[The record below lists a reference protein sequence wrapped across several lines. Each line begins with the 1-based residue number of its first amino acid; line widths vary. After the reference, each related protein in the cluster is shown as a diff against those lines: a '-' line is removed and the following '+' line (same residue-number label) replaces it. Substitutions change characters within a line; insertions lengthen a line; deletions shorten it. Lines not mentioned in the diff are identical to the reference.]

1 MSTGEL
7 PKQYNPKAV
16 EDKWYSYWMR
26 GKFFSPDLSDHK
38 SFYSLVI
45 PPPNVTDILHLGH
58 ALNNTLQ
65 DILIR
70 WKRMQGF
77 ETEWL
82 PGIDHAGIATQVV
95 IEKNLAKE
103 GKTRQQI
110 GREAFVKLAWEWKE
124 KNGEAILNQLKK
136 IGCSCDWDRT
146 RFTLDEGLSKAV
158 LEVFNHLYKKG
169 LIYKGKY
176 IINWCPRCLTSLSD
190 DETERKEEDGNL
202 WYIKYKLKG
211 KDDYIS
217 VATTRPETMLG
228 DTAVA
233 VNPKDKRYKK
243 LVGKYAI
250 LPILDRELPIIADD
264 FVDPEFGTGAVKV
277 TPAHDLNDFELSNRH
292 NLERIVVINPDGKM
306 NQNAGKFAG
315 MDRFKCRKA
324 LVAEL
329 KKKKLL
335 EKIEPYKVP
344 LGLCYRCNT
353 IIEPYLSEQWF
364 VKMKPLAEPAIQVVK
379 NGKVKF
385 YPEHWAKVY
394 LNWMENIRDWC
405 ISRQL
410 WWGHRIPVW
419 YCLDCKEVIVEKTP
433 PAECSKCKSKNL
445 KQEEDVLD
453 TWFSSWLWPFS
464 TFGWPEKTDELKSFY
479 PTKALFTA
487 SEIIFLWVARMVM
500 AGLEFMGEVP
510 FYDVYIHGTVRDAN
524 GVKMSKSLG
533 NGIDPLEIV
542 KEYGADALRLSMI
555 LVTPEGQDPCITF
568 NTFEIGRN
576 FANKLWN
583 AFRFIWMNSKDL
595 KPKIGEISFP
605 EKSNLRW
612 EDRWILSRLNRTTT
626 EVTRQM
632 ENYRFNSA
640 TKILYDF
647 VWHDF
652 CDWYLE
658 MIKVIFRLSE
668 KGTEKVNSKKT
679 ALFLLDN
686 ILRLLQ
692 PFIPYVTEEIWQNL
706 YSLSP
711 DDFRN
716 SLIKASWPKPDPF
729 LVDSELERSMDLVQ
743 EVVTSV
749 RNIRSEMNI
758 PPAKKLTAYLKVEKK
773 ETQKLLDENRE
784 HILTLGRIEKLEIA
798 LKIKKPSLSASV
810 VAKDFEIY
818 IPLEGLID
826 VEQEGAKLENE
837 ITRLKELLAGVNRKL
852 ANEDFL
858 KKAPPSIVQKEK
870 AKKEDYQK
878 LIEKLEKNLEGL
890 VGW

>member
-1 MSTGEL
+1 
-7 PKQYNPKAV
+7 
-16 EDKWYSYWMR
+16 
-26 GKFFSPDLSDHK
+26 
-38 SFYSLVI
+38 
-45 PPPNVTDILHLGH
+45 
-58 ALNNTLQ
+58 
-65 DILIR
+65 
-70 WKRMQGF
+70 
-77 ETEWL
+77 
-82 PGIDHAGIATQVV
+82 
-95 IEKNLAKE
+95 
-103 GKTRQQI
+103 
-110 GREAFVKLAWEWKE
+110 
-124 KNGEAILNQLKK
+124 
-136 IGCSCDWDRT
+136 
-146 RFTLDEGLSKAV
+146 
-158 LEVFNHLYKKG
+158 
-169 LIYKGKY
+169 
-176 IINWCPRCLTSLSD
+176 
-190 DETERKEEDGNL
+190 
-202 WYIKYKLKG
+202 
-211 KDDYIS
+211 
-217 VATTRPETMLG
+217 
-228 DTAVA
+228 
-233 VNPKDKRYKK
+233 
-243 LVGKYAI
+243 
-250 LPILDRELPIIADD
+250 
-264 FVDPEFGTGAVKV
+264 
-277 TPAHDLNDFELSNRH
+277 
-292 NLERIVVINPDGKM
+292 
-306 NQNAGKFAG
+306 
-315 MDRFKCRKA
+315 
-324 LVAEL
+324 VAEL

-335 EKIEPYKVP
+335 EKIESYKVP

-385 YPEHWAKVY
+385 YPEHWSKVY

-419 YCLDCKEVIVEKTP
+419 YCLDCQEVIVDKTP
-433 PAECSKCKSKNL
+433 PVECSRCKSRNL

-464 TFGWPEKTDELKSFY
+464 TFGWPEKTEELKSFY
-479 PTKALFTA
+479 PTRALFTA

-533 NGIDPLEIV
+533 NGIDPLEII
-542 KEYGADALRLSMI
+542 KEYGADALRLSTI
-555 LVTPEGQDPCITF
+555 LVTPEGQDPCISF

-583 AFRFIWMNSKDL
+583 AFRFIWINTKDQ
-595 KPKIGEISFP
+595 KPKIGKMSTP

-612 EDRWILSRLNRTTT
+612 EDRWILSRLNQTVN

-632 ENYRFNSA
+632 ESYRFNSA

-668 KGTEKVNSKKT
+668 KETEKVNSKKT

-686 ILRLLQ
+686 ILRLLH
-692 PFIPYVTEEIWQNL
+692 PFIPFVTEEIWQNL

-716 SLIKASWPKPDPF
+716 SLIKASWPKPDPV
-729 LVDSELERSMDLVQ
+729 LVDSELERTMDLVQ

-784 HILTLGRIEKLEIA
+784 HILTLGRIEKLELG
-798 LKIKKPSLSASV
+798 LKTKKPSLSASA
-810 VAKDFEIY
+810 VAKDFEVY

-826 VEQEGAKLENE
+826 VEQERVKLENE
-837 ITRLKELLAGVNRKL
+837 ITRLKELLVGVDRKL

>member
-1 MSTGEL
+1 MSQSEL

-16 EDKWYSYWMR
+16 EDKWYSYWIR
-26 GKFFSPDLSDHK
+26 GKFFSPKLTDHK
-38 SFYSLVI
+38 PFYSVVI
-45 PPPNVTDILHLGH
+45 PPPNITDILHLGH

-70 WKRMQGF
+70 WKRMQGN
-77 ETEWL
+77 EVEWL

-95 IEKNLAKE
+95 IEKNLAKVN
-103 GKTRQQI
+103 KTRQQI
-110 GREAFVKLAWEWKE
+110 GRKAFVKLAWEWKE

-146 RFTLDEGLSKAV
+146 RFTLDEGLSQAV
-158 LEVFNHLYKKG
+158 VEVFVHLYRKG
-169 LIYKGKY
+169 LIYRGKY

-190 DETERKEEDGNL
+190 DETVREEKEGKL

-211 KDDYIS
+211 KDDYIT
-217 VATTRPETMLG
+217 VVTTRPETMLG

-243 LVGKYAI
+243 LIGKFAI

-264 FVDPEFGTGAVKV
+264 YVDPEFGTGAVKV
-277 TPAHDLNDFELSNRH
+277 TPAHDLNDFEVGNRH

-306 NQNAGKFAG
+306 SQNAGKFAG
-315 MDRFKCRKA
+315 MDRYKCRKS

-335 EKIEPYKVP
+335 EKIDPYKVP

-385 YPEHWAKVY
+385 YPEYWAKVY

-419 YCLDCKEVIVEKTP
+419 HCLDCKETIVAKTP
-433 PAECSKCKSKNL
+433 PEECSKCKSKNL

-464 TFGWPEKTDELKSFY
+464 TFGWPEKTEELKGFY

-533 NGIDPLEIV
+533 NGIDPLEIIDV
-542 KEYGADALRLSMI
+542 YGTDALRFSMI
-555 LVTPEGQDPCITF
+555 LVTPEGQDPCISF

-576 FANKLWN
+576 FVNKLWN
-583 AFRFIWMNSKDL
+583 AFRFIWMNLKDF
-595 KPKIGEISFP
+595 KPRIGQISLL
-605 EKSNLRW
+605 EKNTLRW
-612 EDRWILSRLNRTTT
+612 EDRWILSRLNKTINV
-626 EVTRQM
+626 VTKQM
-632 ENYRFNSA
+632 ESYRFNSA
-640 TKILYDF
+640 TKTLYDF

-652 CDWYLE
+652 CDWYIE
-658 MIKVIFRLSE
+658 MAKVIFRLPE
-668 KGTEKVNSKKT
+668 KEIEKVTTKNTS
-679 ALFLLDN
+679 LFLLDN
-686 ILRLLQ
+686 ILRLLH
-692 PFIPYVTEEIWQNL
+692 PFIPFITEEIWQNL
-706 YSLSP
+706 YSIHP
-711 DDFRN
+711 EDFEN
-716 SLIKASWPKPDPF
+716 SLIKASWPKPDPS
-729 LVDSELERSMDLVQ
+729 LLDPEIERSMDLVQ

-758 PPAKKLTAYLKVEKK
+758 PPSKKLTAYLKVEKK
-773 ETQKLLDENRE
+773 DIQKLLEENRE
-784 HILTLGRIEKLEIA
+784 HILTLGRIEKLEIG
-798 LKIKKPSLSASV
+798 LKLKKPTSSATA

-818 IPLEGLID
+818 ILLEGLINI
-826 VEQEGAKLENE
+826 EQERKRLEKE
-837 ITRLKELLAGVNRKL
+837 ITRLKELLVGVDRKL

-870 AKKEDYQK
+870 TKKEDHQK